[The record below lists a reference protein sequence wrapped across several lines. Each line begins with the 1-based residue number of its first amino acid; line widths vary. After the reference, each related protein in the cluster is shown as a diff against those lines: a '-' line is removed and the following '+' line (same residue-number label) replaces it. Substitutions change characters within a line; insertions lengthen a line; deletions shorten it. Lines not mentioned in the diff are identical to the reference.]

1 MPNMSRQRPQRIH
14 RIGGHL
20 VSETP
25 SQLYSETV
33 LLYVSLSDKTVTRKP
48 LAPDLFKEYLGG
60 RGLGVK
66 LLYDNLEP
74 GLNPLSSDNWLIFA
88 VGPSTATLVPTGGRL
103 AVITKSPAT
112 GTVFDSNVGGYIGA
126 QLRRAGF
133 AAIIITGAS
142 DSPVYLW
149 INDNQVEIRDATH
162 VWGKTTDITT
172 DELLKETDERAQ
184 VACIGPA
191 GEHMI
196 NLAAIM
202 TDKHRAAGRGGVG
215 AIMGS
220 KKLKALV
227 VKGTGT
233 PGVAEPEKLREVV
246 ERARRLI
253 KKNAVTDKSLPVYG
267 TSVLVNVINEAGM
280 LPTFNFQEGTFND
293 ADGVSG
299 EKLLERFS
307 VKTYNCYGC
316 PIGCGR
322 VSRVQGKDVGGPEYE
337 SMWALGPQC
346 GINDL
351 EWIVIANHKCNL
363 LGIDTI
369 SVGSTIGCAMELV
382 QRGKLE
388 HSLTFGDT
396 TGVLEMLDDIAYA
409 RGIGAEIG
417 KGSKLLA
424 ERYGAPELAMQVK
437 GLEIPAYDPRGVQGH
452 ALGYATSNRGG
463 CHLRSY
469 MIGTEILGSPVLVD
483 RDITEGKANL
493 VILFQNLSAAMDCM
507 VVCRFTNFAW
517 SVDDYAEMV
526 SACTGLKIDGKE
538 LLRIG
543 ARIWNL
549 ERLFNIREG
558 FGRKDDVL
566 PPRFSSPLPE
576 GGSRKRI
583 AQIGVMLPEYYAL
596 RGWDKNG
603 QPSEGLLKSLN
614 IPIER

>member
-1 MPNMSRQRPQRIH
+1 MSDT
-14 RIGGHL
+14 
-20 VSETP
+20 S
-25 SQLYSETV
+25 SQQYSDAE
-33 LLYVSLSDKTVTRKP
+33 LLYVSLTDGSIHREP
-48 LAPDLFKEYLGG
+48 LPPDLFKKYLGG

-66 LLYDNLEP
+66 LLYDNLAP
-74 GLNPLSSDNWLIFA
+74 GIDPLSPDNWLIFA
-88 VGPSTATLVPTGGRL
+88 VGPSTATSVPTGGRFV
-103 AVITKSPAT
+103 VITKSPAT
-112 GTVFDSNVGGYIGA
+112 GTIFDAHAGGYLGA
-126 QLRRAGF
+126 QLRRAGL
-133 AAIIITGAS
+133 AAVIFTGAS
-142 DSPVYLW
+142 KSPVYLW
-149 INDNQVEIRDATH
+149 INDDQVEIRDASK
-162 VWGKTTDITT
+162 VWGKTTDAAT
-172 DELLKETDERAQ
+172 DQLIKETDEKAQ

-196 NLAAIM
+196 NLAAII

-215 AIMGS
+215 AVMGS
-220 KKLKALV
+220 KNLKAIV
-227 VKGTGT
+227 VRGTKT
-233 PGVAEPEKLREVV
+233 PGVANPEKLRESV

-253 KKNAVTDKSLPVYG
+253 KKNSVTDKSLPVYG
-267 TSVLVNVINEAGM
+267 TPVLVSVINEAGM
-280 LPTFNFQEGTFND
+280 LPTHNFQEGTFND

-307 VKTYNCYGC
+307 LKPYSCYGC

-322 VSRVQGKDVGGPEYE
+322 MSRIQGRDIGGPEFE
-337 SMWALGPQC
+337 SIWALGPQC

-351 EWIVIANHKCNL
+351 EWIALANEKCNKM
-363 LGIDTI
+363 GIDTI
-369 SVGSTIGCAMELV
+369 SVGSTLGCAMELV

-388 HSLTFGDT
+388 HSLRFGDT
-396 TGVLEMLDDIAYA
+396 TGILEMIEDIAHA
-409 RGIGAEIG
+409 QGLGAELG
-417 KGSKLLA
+417 KGSKRFA
-424 ERYGAPELAMQVK
+424 ETYGAPELAMQVK

-469 MIGTEILGSPVLVD
+469 MIGPEIMGSPVLVD
-483 RDITEGKANL
+483 RDTTDGKADL

-517 SVDDYAEMV
+517 TVDDYAAMV
-526 SACTGLKIDGKE
+526 SAGTGLDIDGKE

-558 FGRKDDVL
+558 FGRKDDAL
-566 PPRFSSPLPE
+566 PPRFSTPLPE

-583 AQIGVMLPEYYAL
+583 AHIDVMLPEYYSR
-596 RGWDKNG
+596 RGWDK
-603 QPSEGLLKSLN
+603 EGRPTDKLLLSLD